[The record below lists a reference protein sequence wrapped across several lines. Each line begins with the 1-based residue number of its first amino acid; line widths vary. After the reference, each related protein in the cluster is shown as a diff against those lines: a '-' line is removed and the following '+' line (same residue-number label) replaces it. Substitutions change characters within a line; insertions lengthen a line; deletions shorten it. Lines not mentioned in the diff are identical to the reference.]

1 MHSHL
6 KVSEQTEGRQIEKR
20 TPGRL
25 PPYKIIIVI
34 TTIILILII
43 IFFERVDKFIV
54 QSNNNNNSNKLQGFE
69 TVSHGSRHRSNH
81 TQKNIPSIVAGHQF
95 LQFGYIGP
103 KSGSFPFT
111 VIVTHPGFCFSA
123 NVAFTK
129 LPLQEFAVS
138 LWLLLQKTCCWK
150 LFKPL
155 TFTFQGEHWTCC
167 HSRQE

>member
-1 MHSHL
+1 MVLVEKHTLKWPFDGDAYDGEGDDDVDDAAGGAVHSHL

-34 TTIILILII
+34 TTIILILIL

-95 LQFGYIGP
+95 LQFG
-103 KSGSFPFT
+103 
-111 VIVTHPGFCFSA
+111 
-123 NVAFTK
+123 
-129 LPLQEFAVS
+129 
-138 LWLLLQKTCCWK
+138 
-150 LFKPL
+150 
-155 TFTFQGEHWTCC
+155 
-167 HSRQE
+167 